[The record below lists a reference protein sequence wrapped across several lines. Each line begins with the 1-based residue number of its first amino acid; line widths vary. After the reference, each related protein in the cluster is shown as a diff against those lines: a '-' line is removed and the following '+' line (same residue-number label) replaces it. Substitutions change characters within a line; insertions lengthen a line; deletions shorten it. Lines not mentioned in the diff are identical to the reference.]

1 MNNSPVTTKDKKDRN
16 AILMIVVICM
26 IALAMVFSVFIYQQ
40 QAQTVGNVEIP
51 DNPAGGVVPADGSQ
65 PEFDPD
71 TPPQ

>member
-1 MNNSPVTTKDKKDRN
+1 MNNTSATIKDKKDRN

-26 IALAMVFSVFIYQQ
+26 IALAIVFSIFLYQQ
-40 QAQTVGNVEIP
+40 RTQTVGNLEIP